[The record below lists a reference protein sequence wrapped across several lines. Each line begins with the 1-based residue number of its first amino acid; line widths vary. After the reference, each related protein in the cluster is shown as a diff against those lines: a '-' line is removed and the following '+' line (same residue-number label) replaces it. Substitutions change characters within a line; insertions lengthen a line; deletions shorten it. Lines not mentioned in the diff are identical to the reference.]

1 MLCLFNPGKVAAT
14 IPKRLP
20 MARQNHGTKD
30 GRPVD
35 GKRIGR
41 KILDEVQRPIVVD
54 LKVNSFAYDGEKS
67 LFTLGSFKR
76 KKPEF
81 TIVVEYLSSNR
92 TARSDSPGG
101 YGLMAALVRVIGKG

>member
-1 MLCLFNPGKVAAT
+1 M
-14 IPKRLP
+14 
-20 MARQNHGTKD
+20 
-30 GRPVD
+30 
-35 GKRIGR
+35 
-41 KILDEVQRPIVVD
+41 D

-92 TARSDSPGG
+92 
-101 YGLMAALVRVIGKG
+101 YICVH